1 MSSAAAAVP
10 AVAAAASAA
19 DVHEVLTRPLSLV
32 QRLLSRAATAAP
44 GAAAASSDE
53 HTPLSP
59 AQVRSLHEHL
69 TAAGSWGV
77 EAELERVLGLRM
89 PRSHPSNQLA
99 SIPSLNALQSLS
111 SASARDAALVQHFRP
126 GQLVRFRGMVQETL
140 QPEYFNGIV
149 QQRVG
154 EHKQGDGSE
163 PQPYTTVRC
172 APTRTLSRDFAC
184 LPSFPSAFLLFH
196 FSELAM
202 IRPFRTLG
210 FCNSPFFSQGM
221 L

>member
-1 MSSAAAAVP
+1 MASAAPSAS
-10 AVAAAASAA
+10 VAAAASAA
-19 DVHEVLTRPLSLV
+19 DVHEALTRPLSLV

-44 GAAAASSDE
+44 GAAADD
-53 HTPLSP
+53 TPLSP

-111 SASARDAALVQHFRP
+111 SASARDAALAQHFRP

-184 LPSFPSAFLLFH
+184 LRSFLLLPSFIFPSL
-196 FSELAM
+196 
-202 IRPFRTLG
+202 
-210 FCNSPFFSQGM
+210 Q
-221 L
+221 

>member
-1 MSSAAAAVP
+1 MASAAAPSVA
-10 AVAAAASAA
+10 AAAASAA

-32 QRLLSRAATAAP
+32 QRLLSRAATAS

-111 SASARDAALVQHFRP
+111 SASARDAALVQQFRP

-172 APTRTLSRDFAC
+172 ARRTLAC
-184 LPSFPSAFLLFH
+184 LPSFLLLPSFIFRACDDTSFQDAWLL
-196 FSELAM
+196 
-202 IRPFRTLG
+202 
-210 FCNSPFFSQGM
+210 Q
-221 L
+221 